1 MSFHFSACESLRK
14 ISLRSINLNLK
25 CATMEGSQNSGIR
38 RTRLAQLKIRG
49 VRSYAPDRDIC
60 FDLSNKVTLIYGQ
73 NGSGKST
80 VSGYFYDHQ
89 ADKYR
94 HCSFES
100 THVRHFQVFNQE
112 YIDSK
117 FARSDYQPGIFTLS
131 EANAESQEKIS
142 SNNKESVKLSTRI
155 DKLNTEITEKNDMKE
170 TVIDRCARDIFNRT
184 VNDRKSLSDFLD
196 GAKIKKSFYERMVT
210 TPLSGGGTTTETLV
224 DRWRALSQ
232 SEGSLVPEVH
242 IPPTASITEEIIKLM
257 QEPVMPASST
267 QFSAFI
273 QKIGNSDWIRQG
285 QHYIHDEI
293 CPFCQQSFDM
303 TGFNNE
309 LSQMF
314 DETYQTSL
322 DTLSHAA
329 ERLAKD
335 CDSLAEFERRIAT
348 HIFVNEGSHILS
360 LVKTVNKGVQILLQQ
375 LLNKIKEP
383 SLRILPENIQNLLL
397 LLQNEVDVFNTRVR
411 ENNRLAE
418 NFAQE
423 KQSLYADV
431 MAHLR
436 GICDEFFTERDR
448 QLGELKSEVENKQ
461 REVGALAA
469 SKKTLDDEAN
479 TLTGQLSDIQPTIN
493 VINANLRLLGITGF
507 EIICHDEE
515 MKLYRLRRGN
525 EPENAE
531 VFKSLSEG
539 EKTIVSFLYFIE
551 SCSGSLTPET
561 VNPENK
567 LIVIDDPISSLS
579 HNYIYEVAALIKRK
593 IIKAGAAKHIVILT
607 HNMFFFQEILLNSG
621 RLQDNREAPVNWSL
635 LRIVKSD
642 YSSCEKLS
650 MHEMLNEYQALW
662 QTLKDVRDEKTQP
675 VVLFNTMRNILEYYF
690 SFACKNEKLKDA
702 LESLASEHSDA
713 GEYDSFYRAI
723 NRHSHSDGRN
733 IFSTG
738 VIDKERYLRM
748 FRNVFI
754 QTDDDD
760 HYLAMMGESEEQ
772 RETGV

>member
-1 MSFHFSACESLRK
+1 MAHLR
-14 ISLRSINLNLK
+14 
-25 CATMEGSQNSGIR
+25 
-38 RTRLAQLKIRG
+38 IRG
-49 VRSYAPDRDIC
+49 VRSYAPDREIC
-60 FDLSNKVTLIYGQ
+60 FDLSSKVTLIYGQ

-80 VSGYFYDHQ
+80 VSGYFYDSQ

-94 HCSFES
+94 HCAFES
-100 THVRHFQVFNQE
+100 PHISHFQVFNQE
-112 YIDSK
+112 YIDNK

-131 EANAESQEKIS
+131 EANQESQDKIN
-142 SNNKESVKLSTRI
+142 SNNKERAKLSTRI
-155 DKLNTEITEKNDMKE
+155 DKLNEEIAEKEGMKE
-170 TVIDRCARDIFNRT
+170 TVIDHCTRDIFNRT
-184 VNDRKSLSDFLD
+184 VNDRKILSDFLD
-196 GAKIKKSFYERMVT
+196 GAKIKRSFYERMVAI
-210 TPLSGGGTTTETLV
+210 PLSDVRTTTEELA
-224 DRWRALSQ
+224 DKWRMLNQ
-232 SEGSLVPEVH
+232 SEGTLVAEIH
-242 IPPTASITEEIIKLM
+242 IPQTTALTEDTQKLM

-267 QFSAFI
+267 QFSALI
-273 QKIGNSDWIRQG
+273 QKIGNADWVRQG
-285 QHYIHDEI
+285 QHYINDDI
-293 CPFCQQSFDM
+293 CPFCQQPFDVI
-303 TGFNNE
+303 TFSRE
-309 LSQMF
+309 LTQMF

-322 DTLSHAA
+322 GMLSQAA
-329 ERLAKD
+329 ERLAED
-335 CDSLAEFERRIAT
+335 CDNLAEFERRVAIHT
-348 HIFVNEGSHILS
+348 FVDDGS
-360 LVKTVNKGVQILLQQ
+360 QILLQQ

-383 SLRILPENIQNLLL
+383 SLKIQPENIQEPLL
-397 LLQNEVDVFNTRVR
+397 LLQNEVDAFNTRVR

-418 NFAQE
+418 NFTQE
-423 KQSLYADV
+423 KQTLYADV

-436 GICDEFFTERDR
+436 RICDEFFTERDR
-448 QLGELKSEVENKQ
+448 QLGELQNEVNSRL
-461 REVGALAA
+461 REAESLAA
-469 SKKTLDDEAN
+469 NKKQLDDETNA
-479 TLTGQLSDIQPTIN
+479 LTRQLSDIQPTIDI
-493 VINANLRLLGITGF
+493 INANLRLLGITGF
-507 EIICHDEE
+507 EIICHDAE
-515 MKLYRLRRGN
+515 MKLYRLRRGS
-525 EPENAE
+525 EPEKAE

-593 IIKAGAAKHIVILT
+593 IIKAGAARHVVILT

-690 SFACKNEKLKDA
+690 SFSCKNEKLKDA

-733 IFSTG
+733 ILSTG
-738 VIDKERYLRM
+738 AIDKERYLKM
-748 FRNVFI
+748 FRRVFI
-754 QTDDDD
+754 QTDDDE

>member
-1 MSFHFSACESLRK
+1 
-14 ISLRSINLNLK
+14 
-25 CATMEGSQNSGIR
+25 
-38 RTRLAQLKIRG
+38 
-49 VRSYAPDRDIC
+49 
-60 FDLSNKVTLIYGQ
+60 
-73 NGSGKST
+73 
-80 VSGYFYDHQ
+80 
-89 ADKYR
+89 
-94 HCSFES
+94 
-100 THVRHFQVFNQE
+100 
-112 YIDSK
+112 
-117 FARSDYQPGIFTLS
+117 
-131 EANAESQEKIS
+131 
-142 SNNKESVKLSTRI
+142 
-155 DKLNTEITEKNDMKE
+155 
-170 TVIDRCARDIFNRT
+170 
-184 VNDRKSLSDFLD
+184 
-196 GAKIKKSFYERMVT
+196 MVA
-210 TPLSGGGTTTETLV
+210 TPLSDVRTTTEALT
-224 DRWRALSQ
+224 DKWRMLSQ
-232 SEGSLVPEVH
+232 SEGTLVGEIH
-242 IPPTASITEEIIKLM
+242 IPPTTVLTEEAIKLM

-267 QFSAFI
+267 QFSALI
-273 QKIGNSDWIRQG
+273 QKIGNADWVRQG
-285 QHYIHDEI
+285 QHYIHDDV
-293 CPFCQQSFDM
+293 CPFCQQSFNVM
-303 TGFNNE
+303 AFSRE
-309 LSQMF
+309 LIQMF
-314 DETYQTSL
+314 DESYQTSL
-322 DTLSHAA
+322 GTLSQAA
-329 ERLAKD
+329 ERLAQD
-335 CDSLAEFERRIAT
+335 CDNLAEFERRVAT
-348 HIFVNEGSHILS
+348 HAFVDEGSPILS

-375 LLNKIKEP
+375 FLNKLKEP
-383 SLRILPENIQNLLL
+383 SQAITPENIQSALSS
-397 LLQNEVDVFNTRVR
+397 LQNEVDAFNTRVR

-418 NFAQE
+418 NFGQE
-423 KQSLYADV
+423 KRTLSADV

-436 GICDEFFTERDR
+436 RICDEFFTERDR
-448 QLGELKSEVENKQ
+448 QLGELQNEVDTRL
-461 REVGALAA
+461 REVGILAA
-469 SKKTLDDEAN
+469 GKKTLDDETN

-493 VINANLRLLGITGF
+493 IINANLRLLGITGF
-507 EIICHDEE
+507 EIICHDDE

-525 EPENAE
+525 EPEKAE

-593 IIKAGAAKHIVILT
+593 IIKAAAARHVVILT

-635 LRIVKSD
+635 LRIIKSD

-690 SFACKNEKLKDA
+690 SFACKNEKLKEA

-738 VIDKERYLRM
+738 VIDKERYLKM
-748 FRNVFI
+748 FRRVFI

-760 HYLAMMGESEEQ
+760 HYLTMMGESKELP
-772 RETGV
+772 ETGD

>member
-1 MSFHFSACESLRK
+1 MAHLR
-14 ISLRSINLNLK
+14 
-25 CATMEGSQNSGIR
+25 
-38 RTRLAQLKIRG
+38 IRG
-49 VRSYAPDRDIC
+49 VRSYAPDREIC
-60 FDLSNKVTLIYGQ
+60 FDLSSKVTLIYGQ

-80 VSGYFYDHQ
+80 VSGYFYDSQ

-94 HCSFES
+94 HCAFES
-100 THVRHFQVFNQE
+100 PHISHFQVFNQE
-112 YIDSK
+112 YIDNK

-131 EANAESQEKIS
+131 EANQESQDKIN
-142 SNNKESVKLSTRI
+142 SNNKERAKLSTRI
-155 DKLNTEITEKNDMKE
+155 DKLNEEIAEKEGMKE
-170 TVIDRCARDIFNRT
+170 TVIDHCTRDIFNRT
-184 VNDRKSLSDFLD
+184 VNDRKILSDFLD
-196 GAKIKKSFYERMVT
+196 GAKIKRSFYERMVAI
-210 TPLSGGGTTTETLV
+210 PLSDVRTTTEELA
-224 DRWRALSQ
+224 DKWRMLNQ
-232 SEGSLVPEVH
+232 SEGTLVAEIH
-242 IPPTASITEEIIKLM
+242 IPQTTALTEDTQKLM

-267 QFSAFI
+267 QFSALI
-273 QKIGNSDWIRQG
+273 QKIGNADWVRQG
-285 QHYIHDEI
+285 QHYINDDI
-293 CPFCQQSFDM
+293 CPFCQQPFDVI
-303 TGFNNE
+303 TFSRE
-309 LSQMF
+309 LTQMF

-322 DTLSHAA
+322 GMLSQAA
-329 ERLAKD
+329 ERLAED
-335 CDSLAEFERRIAT
+335 CDNLAEFERRVAIHT
-348 HIFVNEGSHILS
+348 FVDDGSQILS
-360 LVKTVNKGVQILLQQ
+360 LVKAVNKCFQILLQQ

-383 SLRILPENIQNLLL
+383 SLKIQPENIQEPLL
-397 LLQNEVDVFNTRVR
+397 LLQNEVDAFNTRVR

-418 NFAQE
+418 NFTQE
-423 KQSLYADV
+423 KQTLYADV

-436 GICDEFFTERDR
+436 RICDEFFTERDR
-448 QLGELKSEVENKQ
+448 QLGELQNEVNSRL
-461 REVGALAA
+461 REAESLAA
-469 SKKTLDDEAN
+469 NKKQLDDETNA
-479 TLTGQLSDIQPTIN
+479 LTRQLSDIQPTIDI
-493 VINANLRLLGITGF
+493 INANLRLLGITGF
-507 EIICHDEE
+507 EIICHDAE
-515 MKLYRLRRGN
+515 MKLYRLRRGS
-525 EPENAE
+525 EPEKAE
-531 VFKSLSEG
+531 VLKSLSEG

-593 IIKAGAAKHIVILT
+593 IIKAGAARHVVILT

-690 SFACKNEKLKDA
+690 SFSCKNEKLKDA

-733 IFSTG
+733 ILSTG
-738 VIDKERYLRM
+738 AIDKERYLKM
-748 FRNVFI
+748 FRRVFI
-754 QTDDDD
+754 QTDDDE

>member
-1 MSFHFSACESLRK
+1 M
-14 ISLRSINLNLK
+14 
-25 CATMEGSQNSGIR
+25 
-38 RTRLAQLKIRG
+38 AQLRIRG

-60 FDLSNKVTLIYGQ
+60 FDLSSKVTLIYGQ

-80 VSGYFYDHQ
+80 ISGYFYDSQ

-94 HCSFES
+94 HCAFES
-100 THVRHFQVFNQE
+100 PHISHYQVFNQE

-117 FARSDYQPGIFTLS
+117 FARADYQPGIFTLS
-131 EANAESQEKIS
+131 EANQESQDKIN
-142 SNNKESVKLSTRI
+142 SNNKERAKLSARLE
-155 DKLNTEITEKNDMKE
+155 KLNEEIAEKEGMKE
-170 TVIDRCARDIFNRT
+170 TIVDHCARDIFNRT

-196 GAKIKKSFYERMVT
+196 GAKIKRSFYERMVA
-210 TPLSGGGTTTETLV
+210 TPLSDVRTTTEALT
-224 DRWRALSQ
+224 DKWRMLSQ
-232 SEGSLVPEVH
+232 SEGTLVGEIH
-242 IPPTASITEEIIKLM
+242 IPPTTVLTEEAIKLM

-267 QFSAFI
+267 QFSALI
-273 QKIGNSDWIRQG
+273 QKIGNADWVRQG
-285 QHYIHDEI
+285 QHYIHDDV
-293 CPFCQQSFDM
+293 CPFCQQSFNVM
-303 TGFNNE
+303 AFSRE
-309 LSQMF
+309 LIQMF
-314 DETYQTSL
+314 DESYQTSL
-322 DTLSHAA
+322 GTLSQVA
-329 ERLAKD
+329 ERLAQD
-335 CDSLAEFERRIAT
+335 CDNLAEFERRVAT
-348 HIFVNEGSHILS
+348 HAFVDEGSPILS

-375 LLNKIKEP
+375 FLNKLKEP
-383 SLRILPENIQNLLL
+383 SQAITPENIQSALSS
-397 LLQNEVDVFNTRVR
+397 LQNEVDAFNTRVR

-418 NFAQE
+418 NFGQE
-423 KQSLYADV
+423 KRTLSADV

-436 GICDEFFTERDR
+436 RICDEFFTERDR
-448 QLGELKSEVENKQ
+448 QLGELQNEVDTRL
-461 REVGALAA
+461 REVGILAA
-469 SKKTLDDEAN
+469 GKKTLDDETN

-493 VINANLRLLGITGF
+493 IINANLRLLGITGF
-507 EIICHDEE
+507 EIICHDDE

-525 EPENAE
+525 EPEKAE

-593 IIKAGAAKHIVILT
+593 IIKAAAARHVVILT

-635 LRIVKSD
+635 LRIIKSD

-690 SFACKNEKLKDA
+690 SFACKNEKLKEA

-738 VIDKERYLRM
+738 VIDKERYLKM
-748 FRNVFI
+748 FRRVFI

-760 HYLAMMGESEEQ
+760 HYLTMMGESKELP
-772 RETGV
+772 ETGD

>member
-1 MSFHFSACESLRK
+1 MAHLR
-14 ISLRSINLNLK
+14 
-25 CATMEGSQNSGIR
+25 
-38 RTRLAQLKIRG
+38 IRG
-49 VRSYAPDRDIC
+49 VRSYAPDREIC
-60 FDLSNKVTLIYGQ
+60 FDLSSKVTLIYGQ

-80 VSGYFYDHQ
+80 VSGYFYDSQ

-94 HCSFES
+94 HCAFES
-100 THVRHFQVFNQE
+100 PHISHFQVFNQE
-112 YIDSK
+112 YIDNK

-131 EANAESQEKIS
+131 EANQESQDKIN
-142 SNNKESVKLSTRI
+142 SNNKERAKLSTRI
-155 DKLNTEITEKNDMKE
+155 DKLNEEIAEKEGMKE
-170 TVIDRCARDIFNRT
+170 TVIDHCTRDIFNRT
-184 VNDRKSLSDFLD
+184 VNDRKILSDFLD
-196 GAKIKKSFYERMVT
+196 GAKIKRSFYERMVAI
-210 TPLSGGGTTTETLV
+210 PLSDVRTTTEELA
-224 DRWRALSQ
+224 DKWRMLNQ
-232 SEGSLVPEVH
+232 SEGTLVAEIH
-242 IPPTASITEEIIKLM
+242 IPQTTALTEDTQKLM

-267 QFSAFI
+267 QFSALI
-273 QKIGNSDWIRQG
+273 QKIGNADWVRQG
-285 QHYIHDEI
+285 QHYINDDI
-293 CPFCQQSFDM
+293 CPFCQQPFDVI
-303 TGFNNE
+303 TFSRE
-309 LSQMF
+309 LTQMF

-322 DTLSHAA
+322 GMLSQAA
-329 ERLAKD
+329 ERLAED
-335 CDSLAEFERRIAT
+335 CDNLAEFERRVAIHT
-348 HIFVNEGSHILS
+348 FVDDGSQILS
-360 LVKTVNKGVQILLQQ
+360 LVKAVNKCFQILLQQ

-383 SLRILPENIQNLLL
+383 SLKIQPENIQEPLL
-397 LLQNEVDVFNTRVR
+397 LLQNEVDAFNTRVR

-418 NFAQE
+418 NFTQE
-423 KQSLYADV
+423 KQTLYADV

-436 GICDEFFTERDR
+436 RICDEFFTERDR
-448 QLGELKSEVENKQ
+448 QLGELQNEVNSRL
-461 REVGALAA
+461 REAESLAA
-469 SKKTLDDEAN
+469 NKKQLDDETNA
-479 TLTGQLSDIQPTIN
+479 LTRQLSDIQPTIDI
-493 VINANLRLLGITGF
+493 INANLRLLGITGF
-507 EIICHDEE
+507 EIICHDAE
-515 MKLYRLRRGN
+515 MKLYRLRRGS
-525 EPENAE
+525 EPEKAE

-593 IIKAGAAKHIVILT
+593 IIKAGTARHVVILT

-690 SFACKNEKLKDA
+690 SFSCKNEKLKDA

-733 IFSTG
+733 ILSTG
-738 VIDKERYLRM
+738 AIDKERYLKM
-748 FRNVFI
+748 FRRVFI
-754 QTDDDD
+754 QTDDDE

>member
-1 MSFHFSACESLRK
+1 MAHLR
-14 ISLRSINLNLK
+14 
-25 CATMEGSQNSGIR
+25 
-38 RTRLAQLKIRG
+38 IRG
-49 VRSYAPDRDIC
+49 VRSYAPDREIC
-60 FDLSNKVTLIYGQ
+60 FDLSSKVTLIYGQ
-73 NGSGKST
+73 NGSGKPT
-80 VSGYFYDHQ
+80 VSGYFYDSQ

-94 HCSFES
+94 HCAFES
-100 THVRHFQVFNQE
+100 PHISHFQVFNQE
-112 YIDSK
+112 YIDNK

-131 EANAESQEKIS
+131 EANQESQDKIN
-142 SNNKESVKLSTRI
+142 SNNKERAKLSTRI
-155 DKLNTEITEKNDMKE
+155 DKLNEEIAEKEGMKE
-170 TVIDRCARDIFNRT
+170 TVIDHCTRDIFNRT
-184 VNDRKSLSDFLD
+184 VNDRKILSDFLD
-196 GAKIKKSFYERMVT
+196 GAKIKRSFYERMVAI
-210 TPLSGGGTTTETLV
+210 PLSDVRTTTEELA
-224 DRWRALSQ
+224 DKWRMLNQ
-232 SEGSLVPEVH
+232 SEGTLVAEIH
-242 IPPTASITEEIIKLM
+242 IPQTTALTEDTQKLM

-267 QFSAFI
+267 QFSALI
-273 QKIGNSDWIRQG
+273 QKIGNADWVRQG
-285 QHYIHDEI
+285 QHYINDDI
-293 CPFCQQSFDM
+293 CPFCQQPFDVI
-303 TGFNNE
+303 TFSRE
-309 LSQMF
+309 LTQMF

-322 DTLSHAA
+322 GMLSQAA
-329 ERLAKD
+329 ERLAED
-335 CDSLAEFERRIAT
+335 CDNLAEFERRVAIHT
-348 HIFVNEGSHILS
+348 FVDDGSQILS
-360 LVKTVNKGVQILLQQ
+360 LVKAVNKCFQILLQQ

-383 SLRILPENIQNLLL
+383 SLKIQPENIQEPLL
-397 LLQNEVDVFNTRVR
+397 LLQNEVDAFNTRVR

-418 NFAQE
+418 NFTQE
-423 KQSLYADV
+423 KQTLYADV

-436 GICDEFFTERDR
+436 RICDEFFTERDR
-448 QLGELKSEVENKQ
+448 QLGELQNEVNSRL
-461 REVGALAA
+461 REAESLAA
-469 SKKTLDDEAN
+469 NKKQLDDETNA
-479 TLTGQLSDIQPTIN
+479 LTRQLSDIQPTIDI
-493 VINANLRLLGITGF
+493 INANLRLLGITGF
-507 EIICHDEE
+507 EIICHDAE
-515 MKLYRLRRGN
+515 MKLYRLRRGS
-525 EPENAE
+525 EPEKAE

-593 IIKAGAAKHIVILT
+593 IIKAGAARHVVILT

-690 SFACKNEKLKDA
+690 SFSCKNEKLKDA

-733 IFSTG
+733 ILSTG
-738 VIDKERYLRM
+738 AIDKERYLKM
-748 FRNVFI
+748 FRRVFI
-754 QTDDDD
+754 QTDDDE

>member
-1 MSFHFSACESLRK
+1 M
-14 ISLRSINLNLK
+14 
-25 CATMEGSQNSGIR
+25 
-38 RTRLAQLKIRG
+38 AQLRIRG

-60 FDLSNKVTLIYGQ
+60 FDLSSKVTLIYGQ

-80 VSGYFYDHQ
+80 ISGYFYDSQ

-94 HCSFES
+94 HCAFES
-100 THVRHFQVFNQE
+100 PHISHYQVFNQE

-117 FARSDYQPGIFTLS
+117 FARADYQPGIFTLS
-131 EANAESQEKIS
+131 EANQESQDKIN
-142 SNNKESVKLSTRI
+142 SNNKERAKLSARLE
-155 DKLNTEITEKNDMKE
+155 KLNEEIAEKERMKE
-170 TVIDRCARDIFNRT
+170 TIVDHCARDIFNRT

-196 GAKIKKSFYERMVT
+196 GAKIKRSFYERMVA
-210 TPLSGGGTTTETLV
+210 TPLSDVRTTTEALT
-224 DRWRALSQ
+224 DKWRMLSQ
-232 SEGSLVPEVH
+232 SEGTLVGEIH
-242 IPPTASITEEIIKLM
+242 IPPTTVLTEEAIKLM

-267 QFSAFI
+267 QFSALI
-273 QKIGNSDWIRQG
+273 QKIGNADWVRQG
-285 QHYIHDEI
+285 QHYIHDDV
-293 CPFCQQSFDM
+293 CPFCQQSFNVM
-303 TGFNNE
+303 AFSRE
-309 LSQMF
+309 LIQMF
-314 DETYQTSL
+314 DESYQTSL
-322 DTLSHAA
+322 GTLSQAA
-329 ERLAKD
+329 ERLAQD
-335 CDSLAEFERRIAT
+335 CDNLAEFERRVAT
-348 HIFVNEGSHILS
+348 HAFVDEGSPILS

-375 LLNKIKEP
+375 FLNKLKEP
-383 SLRILPENIQNLLL
+383 SQAITPENIQSALSS
-397 LLQNEVDVFNTRVR
+397 LQNEVDAFNTRVR

-418 NFAQE
+418 NFGQE
-423 KQSLYADV
+423 KRTLSADV

-436 GICDEFFTERDR
+436 RICDEFFTERDR
-448 QLGELKSEVENKQ
+448 QLGELQNEVDTRL
-461 REVGALAA
+461 REVGILAA
-469 SKKTLDDEAN
+469 GKKTLDDETN

-493 VINANLRLLGITGF
+493 IINANLRLLGITGF
-507 EIICHDEE
+507 EIICHDDE

-525 EPENAE
+525 EPEKAE

-593 IIKAGAAKHIVILT
+593 IIKAAAARHVVILT

-635 LRIVKSD
+635 LRIIKSD

-690 SFACKNEKLKDA
+690 SFACKNEKLKEA

-738 VIDKERYLRM
+738 VIDKERYLKM
-748 FRNVFI
+748 FRRVFI

-760 HYLAMMGESEEQ
+760 HYLTMMGESKELP
-772 RETGV
+772 ETGD

>member
-1 MSFHFSACESLRK
+1 M
-14 ISLRSINLNLK
+14 
-25 CATMEGSQNSGIR
+25 
-38 RTRLAQLKIRG
+38 AQLRIRG

-60 FDLSNKVTLIYGQ
+60 FDLSSKVTLIYGQ

-80 VSGYFYDHQ
+80 ISGYFYDSQ

-94 HCSFES
+94 HCAFES
-100 THVRHFQVFNQE
+100 PHISHYQVFNQE

-117 FARSDYQPGIFTLS
+117 FARADYQPGIFTLS
-131 EANAESQEKIS
+131 EANQESQDKIN
-142 SNNKESVKLSTRI
+142 SNNKERTKLSARLE
-155 DKLNTEITEKNDMKE
+155 KLNEEIAEKEGMKE
-170 TVIDRCARDIFNRT
+170 TIVDHCARDIFNRT

-196 GAKIKKSFYERMVT
+196 GAKIKRSFYERMVA
-210 TPLSGGGTTTETLV
+210 TPLSDVRTTTEALT
-224 DRWRALSQ
+224 DKWRMLSQ
-232 SEGSLVPEVH
+232 SEGTLVGEIH
-242 IPPTASITEEIIKLM
+242 IPPTTVLTEETIKLM

-267 QFSAFI
+267 QFSALI
-273 QKIGNSDWIRQG
+273 HKIGNADWVRQG
-285 QHYIHDEI
+285 QHYIHDDV
-293 CPFCQQSFDM
+293 CPFCQQSFDVM
-303 TGFNNE
+303 AFSRE
-309 LSQMF
+309 LIQMF
-314 DETYQTSL
+314 DESYQTSL
-322 DTLSHAA
+322 GTLSQAA
-329 ERLAKD
+329 EQLAQD
-335 CDSLAEFERRIAT
+335 CDNLAEFERRVAT
-348 HIFVNEGSHILS
+348 HAFVDEGSPILS

-375 LLNKIKEP
+375 FLNKLKEP
-383 SLRILPENIQNLLL
+383 SQAITPENMQSALS
-397 LLQNEVDVFNTRVR
+397 LLQSEVDAFNTRVR

-418 NFAQE
+418 NFGQE
-423 KQSLYADV
+423 KRTLSADV

-436 GICDEFFTERDR
+436 RICDEFFTERDR
-448 QLGELKSEVENKQ
+448 QLGELQNEVDTRLREVEI
-461 REVGALAA
+461 LAA
-469 SKKTLDDEAN
+469 GKKTLDDETN

-493 VINANLRLLGITGF
+493 IINANLRLLGITGF
-507 EIICHDEE
+507 EIICHDDE

-525 EPENAE
+525 EPEKTE

-593 IIKAGAAKHIVILT
+593 IIKAAAARHVVILT

-635 LRIVKSD
+635 LRIIKSD

-662 QTLKDVRDEKTQP
+662 QTLRDVRDEKTQP

-690 SFACKNEKLKDA
+690 SFACKNEKLKEA

-738 VIDKERYLRM
+738 VIDKERYLKM
-748 FRNVFI
+748 FRRVFI

-760 HYLAMMGESEEQ
+760 HYLAMMGESKELQ
-772 RETGV
+772 ETGD

>member
-1 MSFHFSACESLRK
+1 M
-14 ISLRSINLNLK
+14 
-25 CATMEGSQNSGIR
+25 
-38 RTRLAQLKIRG
+38 AQLRIRG

-60 FDLSNKVTLIYGQ
+60 FDLSSKVTLIYGQ

-80 VSGYFYDHQ
+80 ISGYFYDSQ

-94 HCSFES
+94 HCAFES
-100 THVRHFQVFNQE
+100 PHISHYQVFNQE

-117 FARSDYQPGIFTLS
+117 FARADYQPGIFTLS
-131 EANAESQEKIS
+131 EANQESQDKIN
-142 SNNKESVKLSTRI
+142 SNNKERAKLSARLE
-155 DKLNTEITEKNDMKE
+155 KLNEEIAEKEGMKE
-170 TVIDRCARDIFNRT
+170 TIVDHCARDIFNRT

-196 GAKIKKSFYERMVT
+196 GAKIKRSFYERMVA
-210 TPLSGGGTTTETLV
+210 TPLSDVRTTTEALT
-224 DRWRALSQ
+224 DKWRMLSQ
-232 SEGSLVPEVH
+232 SEGTLVGEIH
-242 IPPTASITEEIIKLM
+242 IPPTTVLTEEAIKLM

-267 QFSAFI
+267 QFSALI
-273 QKIGNSDWIRQG
+273 QKIGNADWVRQG
-285 QHYIHDEI
+285 QHYIHDDV
-293 CPFCQQSFDM
+293 CPFCQQSFNVM
-303 TGFNNE
+303 AFSRE
-309 LSQMF
+309 LIQMF
-314 DETYQTSL
+314 DESYQTSL
-322 DTLSHAA
+322 GTLSQAA
-329 ERLAKD
+329 ERLAQD
-335 CDSLAEFERRIAT
+335 CDNLAEFERRVAT
-348 HIFVNEGSHILS
+348 HAFVDEGSPILS

-375 LLNKIKEP
+375 FLNKLKEP
-383 SLRILPENIQNLLL
+383 SQAITPENIQSALSS
-397 LLQNEVDVFNTRVR
+397 LQNEVDAFNTLVR

-418 NFAQE
+418 NFGQE
-423 KQSLYADV
+423 KRTLSADV

-436 GICDEFFTERDR
+436 RICDEFFTERDR
-448 QLGELKSEVENKQ
+448 QLGELQNEIDTRL

-469 SKKTLDDEAN
+469 SKKTLDDETN

-493 VINANLRLLGITGF
+493 IINANLRLLGITGF
-507 EIICHDEE
+507 EIICHDDE

-525 EPENAE
+525 EPEKAE

-539 EKTIVSFLYFIE
+539 EKTIVSFHYFIE

-593 IIKAGAAKHIVILT
+593 IIKAAAARHVVILT

-635 LRIVKSD
+635 LRIIKSD

-690 SFACKNEKLKDA
+690 SFACKNEKLKEA

-738 VIDKERYLRM
+738 VIDKERYLKM
-748 FRNVFI
+748 FRRVFI

-760 HYLAMMGESEEQ
+760 HYLTMMGESKELP
-772 RETGV
+772 ETGD

>member
-1 MSFHFSACESLRK
+1 MTQLR
-14 ISLRSINLNLK
+14 
-25 CATMEGSQNSGIR
+25 
-38 RTRLAQLKIRG
+38 IRG

-60 FDLSNKVTLIYGQ
+60 FDLSSKVTLIYGQ

-80 VSGYFYDHQ
+80 ISGYFYDSQ

-94 HCSFES
+94 HCAFES
-100 THVRHFQVFNQE
+100 PHISHYQVFNQE

-117 FARSDYQPGIFTLS
+117 FARADYQPGIFTLS
-131 EANAESQEKIS
+131 EANQESQDKIN
-142 SNNKESVKLSTRI
+142 SNNKERAKLSARLE
-155 DKLNTEITEKNDMKE
+155 KLNEEIAEKEGMKE
-170 TVIDRCARDIFNRT
+170 TIVDHCARDIFNRT

-196 GAKIKKSFYERMVT
+196 GAKIKRSFYERMVA
-210 TPLSGGGTTTETLV
+210 TPLSDVRTTTEALT
-224 DRWRALSQ
+224 DKWRMLSQ
-232 SEGSLVPEVH
+232 SEGTLVGEIH
-242 IPPTASITEEIIKLM
+242 IPPTTVLTEEAIKLM

-267 QFSAFI
+267 QFSALI
-273 QKIGNSDWIRQG
+273 QKIGNADWVRQG
-285 QHYIHDEI
+285 QHYIHDDV
-293 CPFCQQSFDM
+293 CPFCQQSFNVM
-303 TGFNNE
+303 AFSRE
-309 LSQMF
+309 LIQMF
-314 DETYQTSL
+314 DESYQTSL
-322 DTLSHAA
+322 GTLSQAA
-329 ERLAKD
+329 ERLAQD
-335 CDSLAEFERRIAT
+335 CDNLAEFERRVAT
-348 HIFVNEGSHILS
+348 HAFVDEGSPILS

-375 LLNKIKEP
+375 FLNKLKEP
-383 SLRILPENIQNLLL
+383 SQAITPENIQSALSS
-397 LLQNEVDVFNTRVR
+397 LQNEVDAFNTRVR

-418 NFAQE
+418 NFGQE
-423 KQSLYADV
+423 KRTLSADV

-436 GICDEFFTERDR
+436 RICDEFFTERDR
-448 QLGELKSEVENKQ
+448 QLGELQNEVDTRL
-461 REVGALAA
+461 REVGILAA
-469 SKKTLDDEAN
+469 GKKTLDDETN

-493 VINANLRLLGITGF
+493 IINANLRLLGITGF
-507 EIICHDEE
+507 EIICHDDE

-525 EPENAE
+525 EPEKAE

-593 IIKAGAAKHIVILT
+593 IIKAAAARHVVILT

-635 LRIVKSD
+635 LRIIKSD

-690 SFACKNEKLKDA
+690 SFACKNEKLKEA

-738 VIDKERYLRM
+738 VIDNERYLKM
-748 FRNVFI
+748 FRRVFI

-760 HYLAMMGESEEQ
+760 HYLTMMGESKELP
-772 RETGV
+772 ETGD

>member
-1 MSFHFSACESLRK
+1 M
-14 ISLRSINLNLK
+14 
-25 CATMEGSQNSGIR
+25 
-38 RTRLAQLKIRG
+38 AQLRIRG

-60 FDLSNKVTLIYGQ
+60 FDLSSKVTLIYGQ

-80 VSGYFYDHQ
+80 ISGYFYDSQ

-94 HCSFES
+94 HCAFES
-100 THVRHFQVFNQE
+100 PHISHYQVFNQE

-117 FARSDYQPGIFTLS
+117 FARADYQPGIFTLS
-131 EANAESQEKIS
+131 EANQESQDKIN
-142 SNNKESVKLSTRI
+142 SNNKERAKLSARLE
-155 DKLNTEITEKNDMKE
+155 KLNEEIAEKEGMKE
-170 TVIDRCARDIFNRT
+170 TIVDHCARDIFNRT

-196 GAKIKKSFYERMVT
+196 GAKIKRSFYERMVA
-210 TPLSGGGTTTETLV
+210 TPLSDVRTTTEALT
-224 DRWRALSQ
+224 DKWRMLSQ
-232 SEGSLVPEVH
+232 SEGTLVGEIH
-242 IPPTASITEEIIKLM
+242 IPPTTVLTEEAIKLM

-267 QFSAFI
+267 QFSALI
-273 QKIGNSDWIRQG
+273 QKIGNADWVRQG
-285 QHYIHDEI
+285 QHYIHDDV
-293 CPFCQQSFDM
+293 CPFCQQSFNVM
-303 TGFNNE
+303 AFSRE
-309 LSQMF
+309 LIQMF
-314 DETYQTSL
+314 DESYQTSL
-322 DTLSHAA
+322 GTLSQAA
-329 ERLAKD
+329 ERLAQD
-335 CDSLAEFERRIAT
+335 CDNLAEFERRVAT
-348 HIFVNEGSHILS
+348 HAFVDEGSPILS

-375 LLNKIKEP
+375 FLNKLKEP
-383 SLRILPENIQNLLL
+383 SQAITPENIQSALSS
-397 LLQNEVDVFNTRVR
+397 LQNEVDAFNTRVR

-418 NFAQE
+418 NFGQE
-423 KQSLYADV
+423 KRTLSADV

-436 GICDEFFTERDR
+436 RICDEFFTERDR
-448 QLGELKSEVENKQ
+448 QLGELQNEVDT
-461 REVGALAA
+461 RLHEVGILAA
-469 SKKTLDDEAN
+469 GKKTLDDETN

-493 VINANLRLLGITGF
+493 IINANLRLLGITGF
-507 EIICHDEE
+507 EIICHDDE

-525 EPENAE
+525 EPEKAE

-593 IIKAGAAKHIVILT
+593 IIKAAAARHVVILT

-635 LRIVKSD
+635 LRIIKSD

-690 SFACKNEKLKDA
+690 SFACKNEKLKEA

-738 VIDKERYLRM
+738 VIDKERYLKM
-748 FRNVFI
+748 FRRVFI

-760 HYLAMMGESEEQ
+760 HYLTMMGESKELT
-772 RETGV
+772 ETGD

>member
-1 MSFHFSACESLRK
+1 MAHLR
-14 ISLRSINLNLK
+14 
-25 CATMEGSQNSGIR
+25 
-38 RTRLAQLKIRG
+38 IRG
-49 VRSYAPDRDIC
+49 VRSYAPDREIC
-60 FDLSNKVTLIYGQ
+60 FDLSSKVTLIYGQ

-80 VSGYFYDHQ
+80 VSGYFYDSQ

-94 HCSFES
+94 HCAFES
-100 THVRHFQVFNQE
+100 PHISHFQVFNQE
-112 YIDSK
+112 YIDNK

-131 EANAESQEKIS
+131 EANQESQDKIN
-142 SNNKESVKLSTRI
+142 SNNKERAKLSTRI
-155 DKLNTEITEKNDMKE
+155 DKLNEEIAEKEGMKE
-170 TVIDRCARDIFNRT
+170 TVIDHCTRDIFNRT
-184 VNDRKSLSDFLD
+184 VNDRKILSDFLD
-196 GAKIKKSFYERMVT
+196 GAKIKRSFYERMVAI
-210 TPLSGGGTTTETLV
+210 PLSDVRTTTEELA
-224 DRWRALSQ
+224 DKWRMLNQ
-232 SEGSLVPEVH
+232 SEGTLVAEIH
-242 IPPTASITEEIIKLM
+242 IPQTTALTEDTQKLM

-267 QFSAFI
+267 QFSALI
-273 QKIGNSDWIRQG
+273 QKIGNADWVRQG
-285 QHYIHDEI
+285 QHYINDDI
-293 CPFCQQSFDM
+293 CPFCQQPFDVI
-303 TGFNNE
+303 TFSRE
-309 LSQMF
+309 LTQMF

-322 DTLSHAA
+322 GMLSQAA
-329 ERLAKD
+329 ERLAED
-335 CDSLAEFERRIAT
+335 CDNLAEFERRVAIHT
-348 HIFVNEGSHILS
+348 FVDDGSQILS
-360 LVKTVNKGVQILLQQ
+360 LVKAVNKCFQILLQQ

-383 SLRILPENIQNLLL
+383 SLKIQPENIQEPLL
-397 LLQNEVDVFNTRVR
+397 LLQNEVDAFNTRVR

-418 NFAQE
+418 NFTQE
-423 KQSLYADV
+423 KQTLYADV

-436 GICDEFFTERDR
+436 RICDEFFTERDR
-448 QLGELKSEVENKQ
+448 QLGELQNEVNSRL
-461 REVGALAA
+461 REAESLAA
-469 SKKTLDDEAN
+469 NKKQLDDETNA
-479 TLTGQLSDIQPTIN
+479 LTRQLSDIQPTIDI
-493 VINANLRLLGITGF
+493 INANLRLLGITGF
-507 EIICHDEE
+507 EIICHDAE
-515 MKLYRLRRGN
+515 MKLYRLRRGS
-525 EPENAE
+525 EPEKAE

-593 IIKAGAAKHIVILT
+593 IIKAGAARHVVILT

-621 RLQDNREAPVNWSL
+621 HLQDNREAPVNWSL

-690 SFACKNEKLKDA
+690 SFSCKNEKLKDA

-733 IFSTG
+733 ILSTG
-738 VIDKERYLRM
+738 AIDKERYLKM
-748 FRNVFI
+748 FRRVFI
-754 QTDDDD
+754 QTDDDE

>member
-1 MSFHFSACESLRK
+1 MAHLR
-14 ISLRSINLNLK
+14 
-25 CATMEGSQNSGIR
+25 
-38 RTRLAQLKIRG
+38 IRG
-49 VRSYAPDRDIC
+49 VRSYAPDREIC
-60 FDLSNKVTLIYGQ
+60 FDLSSKVTLIYGQ

-80 VSGYFYDHQ
+80 VSGYFYDSQ

-94 HCSFES
+94 HCAFES
-100 THVRHFQVFNQE
+100 PHISHFQVFNQE
-112 YIDSK
+112 YIDNK

-131 EANAESQEKIS
+131 EANQESQDKIN
-142 SNNKESVKLSTRI
+142 SNNKERAKLSTRI
-155 DKLNTEITEKNDMKE
+155 DKLNEEIAEKEGMKE
-170 TVIDRCARDIFNRT
+170 TVIDHCTRDIFNRT
-184 VNDRKSLSDFLD
+184 VNDRKILSDFLD
-196 GAKIKKSFYERMVT
+196 GAKIKRSFYERMVAI
-210 TPLSGGGTTTETLV
+210 PLSEVRTTTEELA
-224 DRWRALSQ
+224 DKWRMLNQ
-232 SEGSLVPEVH
+232 SEGTLVAEIH
-242 IPPTASITEEIIKLM
+242 IPQTTALTEDTQKLM

-267 QFSAFI
+267 QFSALI
-273 QKIGNSDWIRQG
+273 QNIGNADWVRQG
-285 QHYIHDEI
+285 QHYINDDI
-293 CPFCQQSFDM
+293 CPFCQQPFDVI
-303 TGFNNE
+303 TFSRE
-309 LSQMF
+309 LTQMF

-322 DTLSHAA
+322 GMLSQAA
-329 ERLAKD
+329 ERLAED
-335 CDSLAEFERRIAT
+335 CDNLAEFERRVAIHT
-348 HIFVNEGSHILS
+348 FVDDGSHILS
-360 LVKTVNKGVQILLQQ
+360 LVKAVNKCFQILLQQ

-383 SLRILPENIQNLLL
+383 SLKIQPENIQEPLL
-397 LLQNEVDVFNTRVR
+397 LLQNEVDAFNTRVR

-418 NFAQE
+418 NFTQE
-423 KQSLYADV
+423 KQTLYADV

-436 GICDEFFTERDR
+436 RICDEFFTERDR
-448 QLGELKSEVENKQ
+448 QLGELQNEVNSRL
-461 REVGALAA
+461 REAESLAA
-469 SKKTLDDEAN
+469 NKKQLDDETNA
-479 TLTGQLSDIQPTIN
+479 LTRQLSDIQPTIDI
-493 VINANLRLLGITGF
+493 INANLRLLGITGF
-507 EIICHDEE
+507 EIICHDAE
-515 MKLYRLRRGN
+515 MKLYRLRRGS
-525 EPENAE
+525 EPEKAE

-593 IIKAGAAKHIVILT
+593 IIKAGAARHVVILT

-690 SFACKNEKLKDA
+690 SFSCKNEKLKDA

-733 IFSTG
+733 ILSTG
-738 VIDKERYLRM
+738 AIDKERYLKM
-748 FRNVFI
+748 FRRVFI
-754 QTDDDD
+754 QTDDDE

>member
-1 MSFHFSACESLRK
+1 M
-14 ISLRSINLNLK
+14 
-25 CATMEGSQNSGIR
+25 
-38 RTRLAQLKIRG
+38 AQLRIRG

-60 FDLSNKVTLIYGQ
+60 FDLSSKVTLIYGQ

-80 VSGYFYDHQ
+80 ISGYFYDSQ

-94 HCSFES
+94 HCAFES
-100 THVRHFQVFNQE
+100 PHISHYQVFNQE

-117 FARSDYQPGIFTLS
+117 FARADYQPGIFTLS
-131 EANAESQEKIS
+131 EANQESQDKIN
-142 SNNKESVKLSTRI
+142 SNNKERAKLSARLE
-155 DKLNTEITEKNDMKE
+155 KLNEEIAEKEGMKE
-170 TVIDRCARDIFNRT
+170 TIVDHCARDIFNRT

-196 GAKIKKSFYERMVT
+196 GAKIKRSFYERMVA
-210 TPLSGGGTTTETLV
+210 TPLSDVRTTTEALT
-224 DRWRALSQ
+224 DKWRMLSQ
-232 SEGSLVPEVH
+232 SEGTLVGEIH
-242 IPPTASITEEIIKLM
+242 IPPTTVLTEEAIKLM

-267 QFSAFI
+267 QFSALI
-273 QKIGNSDWIRQG
+273 QKIGNADWVRQG
-285 QHYIHDEI
+285 QHYIHDDV
-293 CPFCQQSFDM
+293 CPFCQQSFNVM
-303 TGFNNE
+303 AFSRE
-309 LSQMF
+309 LIQMF
-314 DETYQTSL
+314 DESYQTSL
-322 DTLSHAA
+322 GTLSQAA
-329 ERLAKD
+329 ERLAQD
-335 CDSLAEFERRIAT
+335 CDNLAEFERRVAT
-348 HIFVNEGSHILS
+348 HAFVDEGSPILS

-375 LLNKIKEP
+375 FLNKLKEP
-383 SLRILPENIQNLLL
+383 SQAITPENIQSALSS
-397 LLQNEVDVFNTRVR
+397 LQNEVDAFNTRVR

-418 NFAQE
+418 NFGQE
-423 KQSLYADV
+423 KRTLSADV

-436 GICDEFFTERDR
+436 RICDEFFTERDR
-448 QLGELKSEVENKQ
+448 QLGELQNEVDTRL
-461 REVGALAA
+461 REVGILAA
-469 SKKTLDDEAN
+469 GKKTLDDETN

-493 VINANLRLLGITGF
+493 IINANLRLLGITGF
-507 EIICHDEE
+507 EIICHDDE

-525 EPENAE
+525 EPEKAE

-593 IIKAGAAKHIVILT
+593 IIKAAAARHVVILT

-635 LRIVKSD
+635 LRIIKSD

-690 SFACKNEKLKDA
+690 SFACKNEKLKEA

-738 VIDKERYLRM
+738 VIDNERYLKM
-748 FRNVFI
+748 FRRVFI

-760 HYLAMMGESEEQ
+760 HYLTMMGESKELP
-772 RETGV
+772 ETGD

>member
-1 MSFHFSACESLRK
+1 
-14 ISLRSINLNLK
+14 
-25 CATMEGSQNSGIR
+25 
-38 RTRLAQLKIRG
+38 
-49 VRSYAPDRDIC
+49 
-60 FDLSNKVTLIYGQ
+60 
-73 NGSGKST
+73 
-80 VSGYFYDHQ
+80 
-89 ADKYR
+89 
-94 HCSFES
+94 
-100 THVRHFQVFNQE
+100 
-112 YIDSK
+112 DSK
-117 FARSDYQPGIFTLS
+117 FARADYQPGIFTLS
-131 EANAESQEKIS
+131 EANQESQDKIN
-142 SNNKESVKLSTRI
+142 SNNKERAKLSARLE
-155 DKLNTEITEKNDMKE
+155 KLNEEIAEKEGMKE
-170 TVIDRCARDIFNRT
+170 TIVDHCARDIFNRT

-196 GAKIKKSFYERMVT
+196 GAKIKRSFYERMVA
-210 TPLSGGGTTTETLV
+210 TPLSDVRTTTEALT
-224 DRWRALSQ
+224 DKWRMLSQ
-232 SEGSLVPEVH
+232 SEGTLVGEIH
-242 IPPTASITEEIIKLM
+242 IPPTTVLTEEAIKLM

-267 QFSAFI
+267 QFSALI
-273 QKIGNSDWIRQG
+273 QKIGNADWVRQG
-285 QHYIHDEI
+285 QHYIHDDV
-293 CPFCQQSFDM
+293 CPFCQQSFNVM
-303 TGFNNE
+303 AFSRE
-309 LSQMF
+309 LIQMF
-314 DETYQTSL
+314 DESYQTSL
-322 DTLSHAA
+322 GTLSQAA
-329 ERLAKD
+329 ERLAQD
-335 CDSLAEFERRIAT
+335 CDNLAEFERRVAT
-348 HIFVNEGSHILS
+348 HAFVDEGSPILS

-375 LLNKIKEP
+375 FLNKLKEP
-383 SLRILPENIQNLLL
+383 SQAITPENIQSALSS
-397 LLQNEVDVFNTRVR
+397 LQNEVDAFNTRVR

-418 NFAQE
+418 NFGQE
-423 KQSLYADV
+423 KRTLSADV

-436 GICDEFFTERDR
+436 RICDEFFTERDR
-448 QLGELKSEVENKQ
+448 QLGELQNEVDTRL
-461 REVGALAA
+461 REVGILAA
-469 SKKTLDDEAN
+469 GKKTLDDETN

-493 VINANLRLLGITGF
+493 IINANLRLLGITGF
-507 EIICHDEE
+507 EIICHDDE

-525 EPENAE
+525 EPEKAE

-593 IIKAGAAKHIVILT
+593 IIKAAAARHVVILT

-635 LRIVKSD
+635 LRIIKSD

-690 SFACKNEKLKDA
+690 SFACKNEKLKEA

-738 VIDKERYLRM
+738 VIDKERYLKM
-748 FRNVFI
+748 FRRVFI

-760 HYLAMMGESEEQ
+760 HYLTMMGESKELP
-772 RETGV
+772 ETGD

>member
-1 MSFHFSACESLRK
+1 MAHLR
-14 ISLRSINLNLK
+14 
-25 CATMEGSQNSGIR
+25 
-38 RTRLAQLKIRG
+38 IRG
-49 VRSYAPDRDIC
+49 VRSYAPDREIC
-60 FDLSNKVTLIYGQ
+60 FDLSSKVTLIYGQ

-80 VSGYFYDHQ
+80 VSGYFYDSQ

-94 HCSFES
+94 HCAFES
-100 THVRHFQVFNQE
+100 PHISHFQVFNQE
-112 YIDSK
+112 YIDNK

-131 EANAESQEKIS
+131 EANQESQDKIN
-142 SNNKESVKLSTRI
+142 SNNKERAKLSTRI
-155 DKLNTEITEKNDMKE
+155 DKLNEEIAEKEGMKE
-170 TVIDRCARDIFNRT
+170 TVIDHCTRDIFNRT
-184 VNDRKSLSDFLD
+184 VNDRKILSDFLD
-196 GAKIKKSFYERMVT
+196 GAKIKRSFYERMVAI
-210 TPLSGGGTTTETLV
+210 PLSDVRTTTEELA
-224 DRWRALSQ
+224 DKWRMLNQ
-232 SEGSLVPEVH
+232 SEGTLVAEIH
-242 IPPTASITEEIIKLM
+242 IPQTTALTEDTQKLM

-267 QFSAFI
+267 QFSALI
-273 QKIGNSDWIRQG
+273 QKIGNADWVRQG
-285 QHYIHDEI
+285 QHYINDDI
-293 CPFCQQSFDM
+293 CPFCQQPFDVI
-303 TGFNNE
+303 TFSRE
-309 LSQMF
+309 LTQMF

-322 DTLSHAA
+322 GMLSQAA
-329 ERLAKD
+329 ERLAED
-335 CDSLAEFERRIAT
+335 CDNLAEFERRVAIHT
-348 HIFVNEGSHILS
+348 FVDDGSQILS
-360 LVKTVNKGVQILLQQ
+360 LVKAVNKCFQILLQQ

-383 SLRILPENIQNLLL
+383 SLKIQPENIQEPLL
-397 LLQNEVDVFNTRVR
+397 LLQNEVDAFNTRVR

-418 NFAQE
+418 NFTQE
-423 KQSLYADV
+423 KQTLYADV

-436 GICDEFFTERDR
+436 RICDEFFTERDR
-448 QLGELKSEVENKQ
+448 QLGELQNEVNSRL
-461 REVGALAA
+461 REAESLAA
-469 SKKTLDDEAN
+469 NKKQLDDETNA
-479 TLTGQLSDIQPTIN
+479 LTRQLSDIQPTIDI
-493 VINANLRLLGITGF
+493 INANLRLLGITGF
-507 EIICHDEE
+507 EIICHDAE
-515 MKLYRLRRGN
+515 MKLYRLRRGS
-525 EPENAE
+525 EPEKAE

-593 IIKAGAAKHIVILT
+593 IIKAGAARHVVILT

-690 SFACKNEKLKDA
+690 SFSCKNEKLKDA

-733 IFSTG
+733 ILSTG
-738 VIDKERYLRM
+738 AIDKERYLKM
-748 FRNVFI
+748 FRRVFI
-754 QTDDDD
+754 QTDDDE

>member
-1 MSFHFSACESLRK
+1 M
-14 ISLRSINLNLK
+14 
-25 CATMEGSQNSGIR
+25 
-38 RTRLAQLKIRG
+38 AQLRIRG

-60 FDLSNKVTLIYGQ
+60 FDLSSKVTLIYGQ

-80 VSGYFYDHQ
+80 ISGYFYDSQ

-94 HCSFES
+94 HCAFES
-100 THVRHFQVFNQE
+100 PHISHYQVFNQE

-117 FARSDYQPGIFTLS
+117 FARADYQPGIFTLS
-131 EANAESQEKIS
+131 EANQESQDKIN
-142 SNNKESVKLSTRI
+142 SNNKERAKLSARLE
-155 DKLNTEITEKNDMKE
+155 KLNEEIAEKEGMKE
-170 TVIDRCARDIFNRT
+170 TIVDHCARDIFNRT

-196 GAKIKKSFYERMVT
+196 GAKIKRSFYERMVA
-210 TPLSGGGTTTETLV
+210 TPLSDVRTTTEALT
-224 DRWRALSQ
+224 DKWRMLSQ
-232 SEGSLVPEVH
+232 SEGTLVGEIH
-242 IPPTASITEEIIKLM
+242 IPPTTVLTEEAIKLM

-267 QFSAFI
+267 QFSALI
-273 QKIGNSDWIRQG
+273 QKIGNADWVRQG
-285 QHYIHDEI
+285 QHYIHDDV
-293 CPFCQQSFDM
+293 CPFCQQSFNVM
-303 TGFNNE
+303 AFSRE
-309 LSQMF
+309 LIQMF
-314 DETYQTSL
+314 DESYQTSL
-322 DTLSHAA
+322 GTLSQAA
-329 ERLAKD
+329 ERLAQD
-335 CDSLAEFERRIAT
+335 CDNLAEFERRVAT
-348 HIFVNEGSHILS
+348 HAFVDEGSPILS

-375 LLNKIKEP
+375 FLNKLKEP
-383 SLRILPENIQNLLL
+383 SQAITPENIQSALSS
-397 LLQNEVDVFNTRVR
+397 LQNEVDAFNTRVR
-411 ENNRLAE
+411 ENNLLAE
-418 NFAQE
+418 NFGQE
-423 KQSLYADV
+423 KRTLSADV

-436 GICDEFFTERDR
+436 RICDEFFTERDR
-448 QLGELKSEVENKQ
+448 QLGELQNEVDTRL
-461 REVGALAA
+461 REVGILAA
-469 SKKTLDDEAN
+469 GKKTLDDETN

-493 VINANLRLLGITGF
+493 IINANLRLLGITGF
-507 EIICHDEE
+507 EIICHDDE

-525 EPENAE
+525 EPEKAE

-593 IIKAGAAKHIVILT
+593 IIKAAAARHVVILT

-635 LRIVKSD
+635 LRIIKSD

-690 SFACKNEKLKDA
+690 SFACKNEKLKEA

-738 VIDKERYLRM
+738 VIDKERYLKM
-748 FRNVFI
+748 FRRVFI

-760 HYLAMMGESEEQ
+760 HYLTMMGESKELP
-772 RETGV
+772 ETGD

>member
-1 MSFHFSACESLRK
+1 
-14 ISLRSINLNLK
+14 
-25 CATMEGSQNSGIR
+25 
-38 RTRLAQLKIRG
+38 
-49 VRSYAPDRDIC
+49 
-60 FDLSNKVTLIYGQ
+60 
-73 NGSGKST
+73 
-80 VSGYFYDHQ
+80 
-89 ADKYR
+89 
-94 HCSFES
+94 
-100 THVRHFQVFNQE
+100 
-112 YIDSK
+112 
-117 FARSDYQPGIFTLS
+117 
-131 EANAESQEKIS
+131 
-142 SNNKESVKLSTRI
+142 
-155 DKLNTEITEKNDMKE
+155 MKE
-170 TVIDRCARDIFNRT
+170 TVIDHCTRDIFNRT
-184 VNDRKSLSDFLD
+184 VNDRKILSDFLD
-196 GAKIKKSFYERMVT
+196 GAKIKRSFYERMVAI
-210 TPLSGGGTTTETLV
+210 PLSDVRTTTEELA
-224 DRWRALSQ
+224 DKWRMLNQ
-232 SEGSLVPEVH
+232 SEGTLVAEIH
-242 IPPTASITEEIIKLM
+242 IPQTTALTEDTQKLM

-267 QFSAFI
+267 QFSALI
-273 QKIGNSDWIRQG
+273 QKIGNADWVRQG
-285 QHYIHDEI
+285 QHYINDDI
-293 CPFCQQSFDM
+293 CPFCQQPFDVI
-303 TGFNNE
+303 TFSRE
-309 LSQMF
+309 LTQMF

-322 DTLSHAA
+322 GMLSQAA
-329 ERLAKD
+329 ERLAED
-335 CDSLAEFERRIAT
+335 CDNLAEFERRVAIHT
-348 HIFVNEGSHILS
+348 FVDDGSQILS
-360 LVKTVNKGVQILLQQ
+360 LVKAVNKCFQILLQQ

-383 SLRILPENIQNLLL
+383 SLKIQPENIQEPLL
-397 LLQNEVDVFNTRVR
+397 LLQNEVDAFNTRVR

-418 NFAQE
+418 NFTQE
-423 KQSLYADV
+423 KQTLYADV

-436 GICDEFFTERDR
+436 RICDEFFTERDR
-448 QLGELKSEVENKQ
+448 QLGELQNEVNSRL
-461 REVGALAA
+461 REAESLAA
-469 SKKTLDDEAN
+469 NKKQLDDETNA
-479 TLTGQLSDIQPTIN
+479 LTRQLSDIQPTIDI
-493 VINANLRLLGITGF
+493 INANLRLLGITGF
-507 EIICHDEE
+507 EIICHDAE
-515 MKLYRLRRGN
+515 MKLYRLRRGS
-525 EPENAE
+525 EPEKAE

-593 IIKAGAAKHIVILT
+593 IIKAGAARHVVILT

-690 SFACKNEKLKDA
+690 SFSCKNEKLKDA

-733 IFSTG
+733 ILSTG
-738 VIDKERYLRM
+738 AIDKERYLKM
-748 FRNVFI
+748 FRRVFI
-754 QTDDDD
+754 QTDDDE

>member
-1 MSFHFSACESLRK
+1 M
-14 ISLRSINLNLK
+14 
-25 CATMEGSQNSGIR
+25 
-38 RTRLAQLKIRG
+38 AQLRIRG

-60 FDLSNKVTLIYGQ
+60 FDLSSKVTLIYGQ

-80 VSGYFYDHQ
+80 ISGYFYDSQ

-94 HCSFES
+94 HCAFES
-100 THVRHFQVFNQE
+100 PHISHYQVFNQE

-117 FARSDYQPGIFTLS
+117 FARADYQPGIFTLS
-131 EANAESQEKIS
+131 EANQESQDKIN
-142 SNNKESVKLSTRI
+142 SNNKERAKLSARLE
-155 DKLNTEITEKNDMKE
+155 KLNEEIAEKEGMKE
-170 TVIDRCARDIFNRT
+170 TIVDHCARDIFNRT

-196 GAKIKKSFYERMVT
+196 GAKIKRSFYERMVA
-210 TPLSGGGTTTETLV
+210 TPLSDVRTTTEALT
-224 DRWRALSQ
+224 DKWRMLSQ
-232 SEGSLVPEVH
+232 SEGTLVGEIH
-242 IPPTASITEEIIKLM
+242 IPPTTVLTEEAIKLM

-267 QFSAFI
+267 QFSALI
-273 QKIGNSDWIRQG
+273 QKIGNADWVRQG
-285 QHYIHDEI
+285 QHYIHDDV
-293 CPFCQQSFDM
+293 CPFCQQSFNVM
-303 TGFNNE
+303 AFSRE
-309 LSQMF
+309 LIQMF
-314 DETYQTSL
+314 DESYQTSL
-322 DTLSHAA
+322 GTLSQAA
-329 ERLAKD
+329 ERLAQD
-335 CDSLAEFERRIAT
+335 CDNLAEFERRVAT
-348 HIFVNEGSHILS
+348 HAFVDEGSPILS

-375 LLNKIKEP
+375 FLNKLKEP
-383 SLRILPENIQNLLL
+383 SQAITPENIQSALSS
-397 LLQNEVDVFNTRVR
+397 LQNEVDAFNTRVR

-418 NFAQE
+418 NFGQE
-423 KQSLYADV
+423 KRTLSADV

-436 GICDEFFTERDR
+436 RICDEFFTERDR
-448 QLGELKSEVENKQ
+448 QLGELQNEVDTRL
-461 REVGALAA
+461 REVGILAA
-469 SKKTLDDEAN
+469 GKKTLDDETN

-493 VINANLRLLGITGF
+493 IINANLRLLGITGF
-507 EIICHDEE
+507 EIICHDDE

-525 EPENAE
+525 EPEKAE

-593 IIKAGAAKHIVILT
+593 IIKAAAARHVVILT

-635 LRIVKSD
+635 LRIIKSD

-690 SFACKNEKLKDA
+690 SFSCKNEKLKEA
-702 LESLASEHSDA
+702 LESLATEHSDA

-733 IFSTG
+733 LFSTG
-738 VIDKERYLRM
+738 VIDKERYLNM
-748 FRNVFI
+748 FRKVFI
-754 QTDDDD
+754 HTDDHE
-760 HYLAMMGESEEQ
+760 HYLAMMGESEE
-772 RETGV
+772 RPETEA

>member
-1 MSFHFSACESLRK
+1 M
-14 ISLRSINLNLK
+14 
-25 CATMEGSQNSGIR
+25 
-38 RTRLAQLKIRG
+38 AQLRIRG
-49 VRSYAPDRDIC
+49 VRSYSPDRDIC
-60 FDLSNKVTLIYGQ
+60 FDLSSKVTLIYGQ

-80 VSGYFYDHQ
+80 VSGYFYDPES
-89 ADKYR
+89 DKYR
-94 HCSFES
+94 HCAFDSPHIS
-100 THVRHFQVFNQE
+100 HFQVFNQE

-131 EANAESQEKIS
+131 EANQESQDKIN
-142 SNNKESVKLSTRI
+142 SNNKERTKLSARI
-155 DKLNTEITEKNDMKE
+155 DKLKEEIVEKEGMKE
-170 TVIDRCARDIFNRT
+170 TIVDHCARDIFNRT

-196 GAKIKKSFYERMVT
+196 GAKIKRSFYERMLA
-210 TPLSGGGTTTETLV
+210 TPLSDVRTTTEKLT
-224 DRWRALSQ
+224 DKWRMLSQ
-232 SEGSLVPEVH
+232 SEGTLVAEIH
-242 IPPTASITEEIIKLM
+242 IPPTTLLTEDTTKLM

-267 QFSAFI
+267 QFSALI
-273 QKIGNSDWIRQG
+273 QKIGNADWVYQG
-285 QHYIHDEI
+285 QHYIHDDI
-293 CPFCQQSFDM
+293 CPFCQQSFNVM
-303 TGFNNE
+303 AFSRE
-309 LSQMF
+309 LTRMF
-314 DETYQTSL
+314 DESYQTSL
-322 DTLSHAA
+322 ETLSQAV
-329 ERLAKD
+329 ERLAQD
-335 CDSLAEFERRIAT
+335 CDNVAEFERRVAT
-348 HIFVNEGSHILS
+348 HAFVDNGSQILT
-360 LVKTVNKGVQILLQQ
+360 LVKSVNKGFQILLQQ
-375 LLNKIKEP
+375 LITKIKEP
-383 SLRILPENIQNLLL
+383 SLKIQPENIQEPLLL
-397 LLQNEVDVFNTRVR
+397 LMHEVDAFNIRVR

-418 NFAQE
+418 NFSQE
-423 KQSLYADV
+423 KRSLNTDV

-436 GICDEFFTERDR
+436 RICDEFFTERDR
-448 QLGELKSEVENKQ
+448 QLGELQNEVETRL
-461 REVGALAA
+461 REVDDLAA
-469 SKKTLDDEAN
+469 SKKTLDDETN

-493 VINANLRLLGITGF
+493 MINANLRLLGITGF

-525 EPENAE
+525 EPEKTE

-593 IIKAGAAKHIVILT
+593 VIKAAAARHVVILT
-607 HNMFFFQEILLNSG
+607 HNMFFYQEILLNSG
-621 RLQDNREAPVNWSL
+621 RLQDNREAPINWSL
-635 LRIVKSD
+635 LRIIKSD

-690 SFACKNEKLKDA
+690 SFACKNEKLKEA

-738 VIDKERYLRM
+738 VIDKERYLKM
-748 FRNVFI
+748 FRRVFI

-760 HYLAMMGESEEQ
+760 HYLAMMGESKELQ
-772 RETGV
+772 ETED

>member
-1 MSFHFSACESLRK
+1 M
-14 ISLRSINLNLK
+14 
-25 CATMEGSQNSGIR
+25 
-38 RTRLAQLKIRG
+38 AQLRIRG

-60 FDLSNKVTLIYGQ
+60 FDLSSKVTLIYGQ

-80 VSGYFYDHQ
+80 ISGYFYDSQ

-94 HCSFES
+94 HCAFES
-100 THVRHFQVFNQE
+100 PHISHYRVFNQE

-117 FARSDYQPGIFTLS
+117 FARADYQPGIFTLS
-131 EANAESQEKIS
+131 EANQESQDKIN
-142 SNNKESVKLSTRI
+142 SNNKERAKLSARLE
-155 DKLNTEITEKNDMKE
+155 KLNEEIAEKEGMKE
-170 TVIDRCARDIFNRT
+170 TIVDHCARDIFNRT

-196 GAKIKKSFYERMVT
+196 GAKIKRSFYERMVA
-210 TPLSGGGTTTETLV
+210 TPLSDVRTTTEALT
-224 DRWRALSQ
+224 DKWRMLSQ
-232 SEGSLVPEVH
+232 SEGTLVGEIH
-242 IPPTASITEEIIKLM
+242 TPPTTVLTEEAIKLM

-267 QFSAFI
+267 QFSALI
-273 QKIGNSDWIRQG
+273 QKIGNADWVRQG
-285 QHYIHDEI
+285 QHYIHDDV
-293 CPFCQQSFDM
+293 CPFCQQSFDVM
-303 TGFNNE
+303 AFSRE
-309 LSQMF
+309 LIQMF
-314 DETYQTSL
+314 DESYQTSL
-322 DTLSHAA
+322 GTLSQAA
-329 ERLAKD
+329 ERLAQD
-335 CDSLAEFERRIAT
+335 CDNLAEFERRVAT
-348 HIFVNEGSHILS
+348 HAFVDEGSPILS

-375 LLNKIKEP
+375 FLNKLKEP
-383 SLRILPENIQNLLL
+383 SQAITPENIQSALSS
-397 LLQNEVDVFNTRVR
+397 LQNEVDAFNTRVR

-418 NFAQE
+418 NFGQE
-423 KQSLYADV
+423 KRTLSADV

-436 GICDEFFTERDR
+436 RICDEFFTERDR
-448 QLGELKSEVENKQ
+448 QLSELQNEVDTRL
-461 REVGALAA
+461 REVGILAA
-469 SKKTLDDEAN
+469 GKKALDDETN

-493 VINANLRLLGITGF
+493 IINANLRLLGITGF
-507 EIICHDEE
+507 EIICHDAE

-525 EPENAE
+525 EPEKAE

-593 IIKAGAAKHIVILT
+593 IIKAAAARHVVILT

-635 LRIVKSD
+635 LRIIKSD

-690 SFACKNEKLKDA
+690 SFACKNEKLKEA

-738 VIDKERYLRM
+738 VIDKERYLKM
-748 FRNVFI
+748 FRRVFI

-760 HYLAMMGESEEQ
+760 HYLAMMGESKELP
-772 RETGV
+772 ETGD

>member
-1 MSFHFSACESLRK
+1 MAHLR
-14 ISLRSINLNLK
+14 
-25 CATMEGSQNSGIR
+25 
-38 RTRLAQLKIRG
+38 IRG
-49 VRSYAPDRDIC
+49 VRSYAPDREIC
-60 FDLSNKVTLIYGQ
+60 FDLSSKVTLIYGQ

-80 VSGYFYDHQ
+80 VSGYFYDSQ

-94 HCSFES
+94 HCAFES
-100 THVRHFQVFNQE
+100 PHISHFQVFNQE
-112 YIDSK
+112 YIDNK

-131 EANAESQEKIS
+131 EANQESQDKIN
-142 SNNKESVKLSTRI
+142 SNNKERAKLSTRI
-155 DKLNTEITEKNDMKE
+155 DKLNEEIAEKEGMKE
-170 TVIDRCARDIFNRT
+170 TVIDHCTRDIFNRT
-184 VNDRKSLSDFLD
+184 VNDRKILSDFLD
-196 GAKIKKSFYERMVT
+196 GAKIKRSFYERMVAI
-210 TPLSGGGTTTETLV
+210 PLSDVRTTTEELA
-224 DRWRALSQ
+224 DKWRMLNQ
-232 SEGSLVPEVH
+232 SEGTLVAEIH
-242 IPPTASITEEIIKLM
+242 IPQTTALTEDTQKLM

-267 QFSAFI
+267 QFSALI
-273 QKIGNSDWIRQG
+273 QKIGNADWVRQG
-285 QHYIHDEI
+285 QHYINDDI
-293 CPFCQQSFDM
+293 CPFCQQPFDVI
-303 TGFNNE
+303 TFSRE
-309 LSQMF
+309 LTQMF

-322 DTLSHAA
+322 GMLSQAA
-329 ERLAKD
+329 ERLAED
-335 CDSLAEFERRIAT
+335 CDNLAEFERRVAIHT
-348 HIFVNEGSHILS
+348 FVDDGSQILS
-360 LVKTVNKGVQILLQQ
+360 LVKAVNKCFQILLQQ

-383 SLRILPENIQNLLL
+383 SLKIQPENIQEPLL
-397 LLQNEVDVFNTRVR
+397 LLQNEVDAFNTRVR

-418 NFAQE
+418 NFTQE
-423 KQSLYADV
+423 KQTLYADV

-436 GICDEFFTERDR
+436 RICDEFFTERDR
-448 QLGELKSEVENKQ
+448 QLGELQNEVNSRL
-461 REVGALAA
+461 REAESLAA
-469 SKKTLDDEAN
+469 NKKQLDDETNA
-479 TLTGQLSDIQPTIN
+479 LTRQLSDIQPTIDI
-493 VINANLRLLGITGF
+493 INANLRLLGITGF
-507 EIICHDEE
+507 EIICHDAE
-515 MKLYRLRRGN
+515 MKLYRLRRGS
-525 EPENAE
+525 EPEKAE

-593 IIKAGAAKHIVILT
+593 IIKAGAARHVVILT

-662 QTLKDVRDEKTQP
+662 QTLKDVRDEKTQS

-690 SFACKNEKLKDA
+690 SFSCKNEKLKDA

-733 IFSTG
+733 ILSTG
-738 VIDKERYLRM
+738 AIDKERYLKM
-748 FRNVFI
+748 FRRVFI
-754 QTDDDD
+754 QTDDDE

>member
-1 MSFHFSACESLRK
+1 M
-14 ISLRSINLNLK
+14 
-25 CATMEGSQNSGIR
+25 
-38 RTRLAQLKIRG
+38 AQLRIRG

-60 FDLSNKVTLIYGQ
+60 FDLSSKVTLIYGQ

-80 VSGYFYDHQ
+80 VSGYFYDSQ

-94 HCSFES
+94 HCAFES
-100 THVRHFQVFNQE
+100 SHISHFQVFNQE

-117 FARSDYQPGIFTLS
+117 FTRSDYQPGIFTLS
-131 EANAESQEKIS
+131 EANQESQDQIN
-142 SNNKESVKLSTRI
+142 SNNKERTKLSVRI
-155 DKLNTEITEKNDMKE
+155 DKLNEEIAEKKGMKE

-196 GAKIKKSFYERMVT
+196 GAKIKRSFYERMVA
-210 TPLSGGGTTTETLV
+210 TPLSDVRTTTEELA
-224 DRWRALSQ
+224 DKWRILSQ
-232 SEGSLVPEVH
+232 SEGTLVAEIH
-242 IPPTASITEEIIKLM
+242 IPQTTALTEDTQKLM

-267 QFSAFI
+267 QFSALI
-273 QKIGNSDWIRQG
+273 QKIGNADWVRQG
-285 QHYIHDEI
+285 QHYIHDDV
-293 CPFCQQSFDM
+293 CPFCQQNLDITAFSR
-303 TGFNNE
+303 E
-309 LSQMF
+309 LNQMF

-322 DTLSHAA
+322 GALSRAA
-329 ERLAKD
+329 ERLTED
-335 CDSLAEFERRIAT
+335 CDNLAEFERRVAIHAF
-348 HIFVNEGSHILS
+348 IDDGSQMLS
-360 LVKTVNKGVQILLQQ
+360 LVKAVNKGFQILLQQ
-375 LLNKIKEP
+375 LLHKIKEP
-383 SLRILPENIQNLLL
+383 SLKIQPENIQEPLL
-397 LLQNEVDVFNTRVR
+397 LLQNEVNAFNTRVR

-418 NFAQE
+418 NFTQE

-436 GICDEFFTERDR
+436 GICNEFFAERDR
-448 QLGELKSEVENKQ
+448 QLGELHNDVNNRLREAEILTANKKQ
-461 REVGALAA
+461 
-469 SKKTLDDEAN
+469 LDDETNA
-479 TLTGQLSDIQPTIN
+479 LTRQLSDIQPTIDS
-493 VINANLRLLGITGF
+493 INANLRLLGITGF
-507 EIICHDEE
+507 EIICHDAE
-515 MKLYRLRRGN
+515 MKLYRLRRGS
-525 EPENAE
+525 EPEKSE

-539 EKTIVSFLYFIE
+539 EKTMVSFLYFIE

-561 VNPENK
+561 INPENK

-593 IIKAGAAKHIVILT
+593 IIKAGAARHVVILT

-650 MHEMLNEYQALW
+650 MHGMLNEYQALW
-662 QTLKDVRDEKTQP
+662 QTLKDVRDGKTQP
-675 VVLFNTMRNILEYYF
+675 IVLFNTMRNILEYYF
-690 SFACKNEKLKDA
+690 SFSCKNEKLKEA

-733 IFSTG
+733 LFSTG
-738 VIDKERYLRM
+738 VIDKERYLGM
-748 FRNVFI
+748 FRKVFI

-760 HYLAMMGESEEQ
+760 HYLAMMGESEELQ
-772 RETGV
+772 ETGE

>member
-1 MSFHFSACESLRK
+1 M
-14 ISLRSINLNLK
+14 
-25 CATMEGSQNSGIR
+25 
-38 RTRLAQLKIRG
+38 AQLRIRG

-60 FDLSNKVTLIYGQ
+60 FDLSSKVTLIYGQ

-80 VSGYFYDHQ
+80 ISGYFYDSQ

-94 HCSFES
+94 HCAFES
-100 THVRHFQVFNQE
+100 PHISHYQVFNQE

-117 FARSDYQPGIFTLS
+117 FARADYQPGIFTLS
-131 EANAESQEKIS
+131 EANQESQDKIN
-142 SNNKESVKLSTRI
+142 SNNKERAKLSARLE
-155 DKLNTEITEKNDMKE
+155 KLNEEIAEKEGMKE
-170 TVIDRCARDIFNRT
+170 TIVDHCARDIFNRT

-196 GAKIKKSFYERMVT
+196 GAKIKRSFYERMVA
-210 TPLSGGGTTTETLV
+210 TPLSDVRTTTEALT
-224 DRWRALSQ
+224 DKWRMLSQ
-232 SEGSLVPEVH
+232 SEGTLVGEIH
-242 IPPTASITEEIIKLM
+242 IPPTTVLTEEAIKLM

-267 QFSAFI
+267 QFSALI
-273 QKIGNSDWIRQG
+273 QKIGNADWVRQG
-285 QHYIHDEI
+285 QHYIHDDV
-293 CPFCQQSFDM
+293 CPFCQQSFNVM
-303 TGFNNE
+303 AFSRE
-309 LSQMF
+309 LIQMF
-314 DETYQTSL
+314 DESYQTSL
-322 DTLSHAA
+322 GTLSQAA
-329 ERLAKD
+329 ERLAQD
-335 CDSLAEFERRIAT
+335 CDNLAEFERRVAT
-348 HIFVNEGSHILS
+348 HAFVDEGSPILS

-375 LLNKIKEP
+375 FLNKLKEP
-383 SLRILPENIQNLLL
+383 SQAITPENIQSALSS
-397 LLQNEVDVFNTRVR
+397 LQNEVDAFNTRVR

-418 NFAQE
+418 NFGQE
-423 KQSLYADV
+423 KRTLSADV

-436 GICDEFFTERDR
+436 RICDEFFTERDR
-448 QLGELKSEVENKQ
+448 QLGELQNEVDTRL
-461 REVGALAA
+461 REVGILAA
-469 SKKTLDDEAN
+469 GKKTLDDETN

-493 VINANLRLLGITGF
+493 IINANLRLLGITGF
-507 EIICHDEE
+507 EIICHDDE

-525 EPENAE
+525 EPEKAE

-593 IIKAGAAKHIVILT
+593 IIKAAAARHVVILT

-635 LRIVKSD
+635 LRIIKSD

-690 SFACKNEKLKDA
+690 SFACKNEKLKEA

-738 VIDKERYLRM
+738 VIDKERYLKM
-748 FRNVFI
+748 FRRVFI

-760 HYLAMMGESEEQ
+760 HYLTMMGESKELP
-772 RETGV
+772 ETGD